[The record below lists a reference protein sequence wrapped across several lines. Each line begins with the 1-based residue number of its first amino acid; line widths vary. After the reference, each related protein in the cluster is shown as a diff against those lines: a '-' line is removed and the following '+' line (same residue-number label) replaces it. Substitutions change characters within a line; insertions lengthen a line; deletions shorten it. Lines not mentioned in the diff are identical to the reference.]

1 MRHGNDRRNE
11 AVSLLTQTI
20 ANHAGKRAATN
31 NGLFFFYGHCLR
43 YFEFTVCTMI
53 NSHSETLLSI

>member
-1 MRHGNDRRNE
+1 MHHGNDRRNE

-20 ANHAGKRAATN
+20 ANHAGKRAVTN
-31 NGLFFFYGHCLR
+31 NGLRFFYDHCII
-43 YFEFTVCTMI
+43 YSEFTVCTMI